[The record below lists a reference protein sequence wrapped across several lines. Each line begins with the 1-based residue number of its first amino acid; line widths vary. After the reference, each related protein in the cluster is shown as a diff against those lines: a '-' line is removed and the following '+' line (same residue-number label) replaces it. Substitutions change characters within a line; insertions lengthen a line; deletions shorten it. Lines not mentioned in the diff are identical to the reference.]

1 VGNRSTNDSKP
12 SGLTKIGKGRYMFL
26 LFVRGGRSSL
36 STEEPAKTS
45 RWTEAV
51 FLIIICLVTCAI
63 VAAIWK
69 FFTPK
74 N

>member
-1 VGNRSTNDSKP
+1 
-12 SGLTKIGKGRYMFL
+12 MFL
-26 LFVRGGRSSL
+26 LFVKGGRASL

-45 RWTEAV
+45 RWIEPV
-51 FLIIICLVTCAI
+51 FLIIICLVTCVI

-69 FFTPK
+69 FFTAS

>member
-1 VGNRSTNDSKP
+1 VGNRSANDSKT
-12 SGLTKIGKGRYMFL
+12 SGLTKIGKGRDMFL
-26 LFVRGGRSSL
+26 LFVRGGRASL

-51 FLIIICLVTCAI
+51 FLIIICLVTSVI

-69 FFTPK
+69 FFTAT